1 MSNNESDVPVGDDP
15 FDGVGDLIEQL
26 QGGTVDANVMKEV
39 GEKLN
44 FNKEDLEQFILD
56 NQGTLIKD
64 SVDVLQIMKQYVA
77 AAPNAEDIGSFA
89 ELLKATS
96 TAIDNLTKLHTANQR
111 TDTQVKLKTMDIEAK
126 KDINDDNNRL
136 KLIGTREEI
145 FNKMLEDS
153 NVIDVEC
160 KGVDDIETETEDVE
174 KTS

>member
-1 MSNNESDVPVGDDP
+1 MSNNESDVPVEDDP

-26 QGGTVDANVMKEV
+26 QGGTVDVNAMKEV

-153 NVIDVEC
+153 NVIDIEC
-160 KGVDDIETETEDVE
+160 KNVDDVEAEIEDVE
-174 KTS
+174 GTS

>member
-1 MSNNESDVPVGDDP
+1 MSNNESDVPGEDDP

-26 QGGTVDANVMKEV
+26 QGGTVDVNAMKEV

-153 NVIDVEC
+153 NVIDIEC
-160 KGVDDIETETEDVE
+160 KSVDDVETEIEDVE
-174 KTS
+174 GTS